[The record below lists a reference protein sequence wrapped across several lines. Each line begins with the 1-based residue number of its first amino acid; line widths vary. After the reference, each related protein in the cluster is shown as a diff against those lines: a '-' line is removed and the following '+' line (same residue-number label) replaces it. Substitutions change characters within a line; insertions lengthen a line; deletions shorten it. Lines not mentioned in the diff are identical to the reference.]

1 MPIRKENEQRIV
13 FTISKNSAGRM
24 MINMAM
30 TPKMAKSEEE
40 FEKLPM
46 YKREMQ
52 SAAARIGKLVMRGLA
67 EEEKE
72 RRNSLLEG

>member
-1 MPIRKENEQRIV
+1 MPIKKENEQRIV
-13 FTISKNSAGRM
+13 FTISKNSTGKM

-30 TPKMAKSEEE
+30 NPKMAKNEEE

-52 SAAARIGKLVMRGLA
+52 SAAARIGKLVMKGLA
-67 EEEKE
+67 EEENE
-72 RRNSLLEG
+72 RRKSLLGG